1 MKTKNITVLILI
13 IAFFPINS
21 HFLLSQTNAIGQK
34 KLTETSGLNDYL
46 AYAALNNP
54 GLKAAFNRWKA
65 ALERIPQVRSLPDP
79 RFTFAYFINEVETR
93 VGPQQQKV
101 GIMQMFP
108 WFGKLK
114 LQGNAAAE
122 AANAGKQE
130 YDNIKLKLFYR
141 VKNVYYEYYYVTRA
155 ISVIKENVQLLEYI
169 ESVVR
174 TKYRTGQAAHSDLI
188 KVQVELDKLQDWLK
202 STEEMVRPVTA
213 QLNAAL
219 NRPGTEPLPLPGK
232 IRENIA
238 PPDYSQLV
246 NWLKTSNPELQAIDH
261 LAAKEKIGIKLAK
274 KNYFPDF
281 SIGLDYV
288 LTGNA
293 LMPGV
298 MDSGKDPLIAMM
310 TINLPIRFKKI
321 KASIREARARLNS
334 VLNEKEEKE
343 NNLLA
348 HLELIYYLFSD
359 SGRKLALYK
368 DALIPRAKQ
377 ALEVTQAAYEAGKID
392 FLNLI
397 DSQRTLLGFE
407 LAYERALATHL
418 QRLAELE
425 MVVGKEF

>member
-1 MKTKNITVLILI
+1 METKKITVFIMI
-13 IAFFPINS
+13 ITFFSIS
-21 HFLLSQTNAIGQK
+21 SYLLLSQTPQIEQK
-34 KLTETSGLNDYL
+34 KLTETSDLSAYL

-54 GLKAAFNRWKA
+54 GLKAAFNRWQA

-79 RFTFAYFINEVETR
+79 RFTFAYFIREVETR

-114 LQGNAAAE
+114 LRGSAAAE
-122 AANAGKQE
+122 AANTQKQE
-130 YDNIKLKLFYR
+130 YEKIKLNLFYR
-141 VKNVYYEYYYVTRA
+141 VKNAYYEYYYVTRA
-155 ISVIKENVQLLEYI
+155 ISVIKENANLLEYL

-174 TKYRTGQAAHSDLI
+174 TKYRTGKAAYSDLI

-202 STEEMVRPVTA
+202 STEELVRPVIA
-213 QLNAAL
+213 QLNSAL
-219 NRPGTEPLPLPGK
+219 NRPTREPLPVPGK
-232 IRENIA
+232 IRERIS
-238 PPDYSQLV
+238 PIDYSQMV
-246 NWLKTSNPELQAIDH
+246 DRLKNNNPELKAIDH
-261 LAAKEKIGIKLAK
+261 LASKENIGIKLAK

-288 LTGNA
+288 LTGNT

-298 MDSGKDPLIAMM
+298 VDSGKDPLLAMM

-321 KASIREARARLNS
+321 KASIREARARFNS
-334 VLNEKEEKE
+334 VLKEKEEKE

-348 HLELIYYLFSD
+348 HLEMIYYNFRD

-368 DALIPRAKQ
+368 DALIPKAKQ
-377 ALEVTQAAYEAGKID
+377 ALEVAQAAYEAGKVD

-407 LAYERALATHL
+407 LAYERALATL
-418 QRLAELE
+418 SQRLAELE

>member
-1 MKTKNITVLILI
+1 MKTKKINIFIMIV
-13 IAFFPINS
+13 AFFSISS
-21 HFLLSQTNAIGQK
+21 HLLLSQTTQIAQK
-34 KLTETSGLNDYL
+34 KLTKTSSLNDYL

-79 RFTFAYFINEVETR
+79 RFTFAYFIREVETR

-122 AANAGKQE
+122 AANAVKQE
-130 YDNIKLKLFYR
+130 YEKMKLNLFYR
-141 VKNVYYEYYYVTRA
+141 VKNAYYEYYYVTRA
-155 ISVIKENVQLLEYI
+155 ISVIEENAKLLEYL

-188 KVQVELDKLQDWLK
+188 KVQVEVDKLQDWLK
-202 STEEMVRPVTA
+202 SMKEMVKPVIA
-213 QLNAAL
+213 QLNSAL
-219 NRPGTEPLPLPGK
+219 NRPITEPLPVPGK
-232 IRENIA
+232 IRERIA
-238 PPDYSQLV
+238 PIDYSQLV
-246 NWLKTSNPELQAIDH
+246 DRLKKNNPELKAIDH
-261 LAAKEKIGIKLAK
+261 LASKEKIGIKLAK

-281 SIGLDYV
+281 SIGLDYI

-321 KASIREARARLNS
+321 KASVREARARLDS

-343 NNLLA
+343 NSLLA
-348 HLELIYYLFSD
+348 RLEMIYYQFRD

-377 ALEVTQAAYEAGKID
+377 ALEVTQATFEAGKVD

-397 DSQRTLLGFE
+397 DSQRTLLSFE
-407 LAYERALATHL
+407 LAYERALATHV
-418 QRLAELE
+418 QWLAELE

>member
-1 MKTKNITVLILI
+1 MKTKNMTILIMI
-13 IAFFPINS
+13 IAFLPINY
-21 HFLLSQTNAIGQK
+21 HFLLSQTKPIVEK
-34 KLTETSGLNDYL
+34 ELTETSTLNDYL

-79 RFTFAYFINEVETR
+79 RFTFAYFIREVETR

-122 AANAGKQE
+122 MASAVKQE
-130 YDNIKLKLFYR
+130 YENIKLKLFYR
-141 VKNVYYEYYYVTRA
+141 VKNAYYDYYYVIRA
-155 ISVIKENVQLLEYI
+155 ISVIKENVQLLEYL
-169 ESVVR
+169 ESVLR
-174 TKYRTGQAAHSDLI
+174 TKYRTGQATHADLI

-219 NRPGTEPLPLPGK
+219 NRPGREPLPLPGK
-232 IRENIA
+232 IPENIA
-238 PPDYSQLV
+238 SPDYSQLV
-246 NWLKTSNPELQAIDH
+246 NWLKINNPELKVSDY
-261 LAAKEKIGIKLAK
+261 LAAKEKIAIKLAK
-274 KNYFPDF
+274 KGYLPDF
-281 SIGLDYV
+281 SLGLDYI

-298 MDSGKDPLIAMM
+298 MDSGKDPLAAMV
-310 TINLPIRFKKI
+310 TINLPIHFKKT
-321 KASIREARARLNS
+321 KASIREARASLNS
-334 VLNEKEEKE
+334 VLYEKEEKE

-348 HLELIYYLFSD
+348 RLEMIYYQFRD
-359 SGRKLALYK
+359 SGRKLALYR
-368 DALIPRAKQ
+368 DALIPRGKQ
-377 ALEVTQAAYEAGKID
+377 ALEVAQAAYEAGKVD

-397 DSQRTLLGFE
+397 DAQRTLLSFE
-407 LAYERALATHL
+407 LAYEQALTTHA

>member
-1 MKTKNITVLILI
+1 MKTKNITVLIMI
-13 IAFFPINS
+13 IAFFPINF
-21 HFLLSQTNAIGQK
+21 HVLLSQTNPIAQK
-34 KLTETSGLNDYL
+34 KLTETSNLNDYL

-54 GLKAAFNRWKA
+54 GLKAAFNRWQA

-130 YDNIKLKLFYR
+130 YEKIKLNLFYR
-141 VKNVYYEYYYVTRA
+141 VKNAYYEYYYMTRA
-155 ISVIKENVQLLEYI
+155 ISVIKENANLLEYL

-174 TKYRTGQAAHSDLI
+174 TKYRTGKAAYADLI

-202 STEEMVRPVTA
+202 STEELVSPVIA
-213 QLNAAL
+213 QLNSAL
-219 NRPGTEPLPLPGK
+219 NRPIGEPLPVPGK
-232 IRENIA
+232 IRERIS
-238 PPDYSQLV
+238 PIDYSQLV
-246 NWLKTSNPELQAIDH
+246 DRLKNNNPELKAIDH
-261 LAAKEKIGIKLAK
+261 LASKEKIGIKLAK

-288 LTGNA
+288 LTGNTI
-293 LMPGV
+293 MPGV
-298 MDSGKDPLIAMM
+298 ADSGKDPLLAMM

-348 HLELIYYLFSD
+348 HLEMIYYQFRD

-368 DALIPRAKQ
+368 DALIPKAKQ
-377 ALEVTQAAYEAGKID
+377 ALEVTQAAFEAGKVD

-407 LAYERALATHL
+407 LAYERALATHA